1 MFTFHNFL
9 RCVSVTV
16 CVYVIQT
23 VYLWYFTFEW
33 IEIQAR
39 RNKSRFTL
47 HKTHD
52 MNALPCMETKPHN
65 HNNYNRFW
73 SSQLQ
78 SAVLLLYLCLT
89 TALSGPS
96 IHTIKMRCCCCCSVL
111 CVFSASF
118 LLIPFLC
125 CANAIAVFVCML
137 LDWLV
142 FVLWSHCNIEESQSS
157 VRINSL
163 IPLKMHLVYI
173 GSKQQQSLCMR
184 MCMFFLVCWLML
196 ECRSMH
202 HGERREIQRFYD
214 ITSHRQ

>member
-1 MFTFHNFL
+1 MLFRQFT
-9 RCVSVTV
+9 CG
-16 CVYVIQT
+16 I
-23 VYLWYFTFEW
+23 
-33 IEIQAR
+33 
-39 RNKSRFTL
+39 L
-47 HKTHD
+47 HSNESKFKLEET
-52 MNALPCMETKPHN
+52 NLVLPCIKHTTWTHYRVWKR
-65 HNNYNRFW
+65 NRITI
-73 SSQLQ
+73 
-78 SAVLLLYLCLT
+78 T
-89 TALSGPS
+89 TTTVFEALSY
-96 IHTIKMRCCCCCSVL
+96 KVRCCCYIYAWRRPCQGRRFILSRWCVVVVVL
-111 CVFSASF
+111 CCVFFFASF

-142 FVLWSHCNIEESQSS
+142 FVLWSHCNIEESKSS